1 MIAAERARLNSVRR
15 PFEIDQR
22 ILMVDLTSL
31 LAHLLFSDSI
41 SVITESSVASL
52 FVRHLLPEIGL
63 FNQVASG

>member
-22 ILMVDLTSL
+22 IPMLVLSL
-31 LAHLLFSDSI
+31 LLAYLLFTDSI
-41 SVITESSVASL
+41 SVMIESNVASL

-63 FNQVASG
+63 FN

>member
-1 MIAAERARLNSVRR
+1 MIASERARLNSVRR

>member
-1 MIAAERARLNSVRR
+1 MTAAERARLNCVRR

-31 LAHLLFSDSI
+31 LAHLLFADSI
-41 SVITESSVASL
+41 SVMIESSVASL

-63 FNQVASG
+63 FNQFASG

>member
-22 ILMVDLTSL
+22 IPMVDLTL
-31 LAHLLFSDSI
+31 LLPHLFFADLI
-41 SVITESSVASL
+41 SVMIESNVASL

-63 FNQVASG
+63 FNQFASG

>member
-1 MIAAERARLNSVRR
+1 
-15 PFEIDQR
+15 
-22 ILMVDLTSL
+22 MVDLTLL
-31 LAHLLFSDSI
+31 LAHLLFADSI

>member
-31 LAHLLFSDSI
+31 LAHLLFADSI
-41 SVITESSVASL
+41 SVMIESSVASL

-63 FNQVASG
+63 FNQFASG

>member
-31 LAHLLFSDSI
+31 LAHLLFADLI
-41 SVITESSVASL
+41 SVIIESSVASL
-52 FVRHLLPEIGL
+52 FVRHLLLEIGL